1 MKHPAQILE
10 LALLDFFE
18 GKKNCPELL
27 IHNKFDVPD
36 HMNPEVYYR
45 DFSGM
50 PDLEVFA
57 MELCRGRV
65 LDVGAGVG
73 AHTKYLQ
80 DLEMDVTALEIS
92 KIECGIMSKMGIE
105 NIVNGNYFFYSD
117 TEKYDTLLFL
127 MNGIGL
133 TGTVQGIKKLLD
145 HARSLLRPDG
155 ILLFDSSDVAY
166 LWKKE
171 QLTEQ
176 PYYGE
181 IEYRYQYGEQWGD
194 WFHWLYID
202 ADRMQKECALCGWDL
217 QVVYEDE
224 TDHYLGRLSMRK

>member
-1 MKHPAQILE
+1 MKHAAQILE

-18 GKKNCPELL
+18 GKHNCPELL

-36 HMNPEVYYR
+36 LMSPEVYFR

-50 PDLEVFA
+50 PDLEVYA
-57 MELCRGRV
+57 MELCQGRI

-73 AHTKYLQ
+73 AHAKYLQ
-80 DLEMDVTALEIS
+80 DLEKDVTAIEIS
-92 KIECGIMSKMGIE
+92 KIESEIMHKMGVE
-105 NIVNGNYFFYSD
+105 NVVNSDFFLFSD
-117 TEKYDTLLFL
+117 TQKYDTLLFL

-133 TGTVQGIKKLLD
+133 SGTLAGIKKLLD
-145 HARSLLRPDG
+145 HARTMLHPDG
-155 ILLFDSSDVAY
+155 IILFDSSDVAY
-166 LWKKE
+166 LWGKDMIAK
-171 QLTEQ
+171 Q

-202 ADRMQKECALCGWDL
+202 AEKMKKECEQNGWDM

-224 TDHYLGRLSMRK
+224 TDHYLGRLTMR